1 MIKKI
6 DLQYLLSYFG
16 LIPFLLIILD
26 KYFFF
31 QLKEEIINNFIIYY
45 SLLILVFIGAINWNF
60 ESKVKNYMVIYGF
73 FPSLFS
79 TLIIILNL
87 YKFNSSFLIIL
98 IVIFLFIQLFSDY
111 MLLYLN
117 NRNKN
122 VFYFLR
128 FPLSVIIIFIISIT
142 IL

>member
-6 DLQYLLSYFG
+6 DPQYLLSYFG

-60 ESKVKNYMVIYGF
+60 ESKVKNYIVIYGF

>member
-60 ESKVKNYMVIYGF
+60 ESKVKNYIVIYGF